1 MGPRKFKE
9 MLDQIPRLTPPSA
22 EAEADARG
30 PDIGQVRRTA

>member
-9 MLDQIPRLTPPSA
+9 MLDQISQADPSA